1 MQGWQKTAE
10 IKMLTGNCFEL
21 PSIQFRELVRNAKVR
36 LTMKDWVREWT
47 VILSWGLCFTFIYA
61 VLMRREEREG
71 EREGRT
77 EEFIM

>member
-36 LTMKDWVREWT
+36 LTMKDWVRE
-47 VILSWGLCFTFIYA
+47 
-61 VLMRREEREG
+61 
-71 EREGRT
+71 
-77 EEFIM
+77 